1 MPRLPSQ
8 IPNLFPFFVFH
19 PTFLIIPRLFLIRCH
34 INICKLIYKT
44 SQISSISWPRFC
56 PVLRRMRGSR
66 RPELRLRSGLWL
78 RLRAASAMRSDS
90 SSPWLALS
98 GQEQKLVT
106 SYYKS
111 KEWCC
116 DNDNW
121 SCNINIQTIYRMS
134 RLDSSFICAAPHR
147 LGSAGHFR
155 ELFTLLS
162 SEPDRDLEQKR

>member
-1 MPRLPSQ
+1 MPRQ
-8 IPNLFPFFVFH
+8 ILFPFSIFH

-44 SQISSISWPRFC
+44 SQISSISWLRLR

-116 DNDNW
+116 DNDGAGAATKTFRP
-121 SCNINIQTIYRMS
+121 SAACP
-134 RLDSSFICAAPHR
+134 DSPFICAAPHR

-162 SEPDRDLEQKR
+162 SEPGRDLEQKR